1 MIDVSMIKANL
12 APRSFPVKRKIN
24 STNAF
29 PCLLSRCH
37 PHDKVVPPAPRPPGM
52 PAQAY
57 SLDPQWAAVRE
68 HYRHYLQTLLTLT
81 GTGPRAAAGCP
92 LSFSSLFFLCFFC
105 LLISRACPDHPTPSQ
120 MSAVA
125 DPSPAWVTRG
135 RGCRRRGRRAGN
147 RAGRFVRL
155 EGGGGLIGV

>member
-1 MIDVSMIKANL
+1 MPPQETTRTCGTGRGGGTLGGHGPEGIWSKMIDVSMIKANL

-92 LSFSSLFFLCFFC
+92 LSFSSLFFCVFFLSSDLSC
-105 LLISRACPDHPTPSQ
+105 LPRSPHPEPN
-120 MSAVA
+120 V
-125 DPSPAWVTRG
+125 
-135 RGCRRRGRRAGN
+135 CRR
-147 RAGRFVRL
+147 
-155 EGGGGLIGV
+155 